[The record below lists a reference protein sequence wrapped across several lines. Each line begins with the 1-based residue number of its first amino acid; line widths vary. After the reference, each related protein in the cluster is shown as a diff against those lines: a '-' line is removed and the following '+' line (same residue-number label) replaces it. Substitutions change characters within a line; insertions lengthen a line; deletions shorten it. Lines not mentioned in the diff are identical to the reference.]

1 MPRLATDVPVW
12 YRLDIE
18 EEKPA
23 VHAPILAAFSLGQSW
38 SGMTKAPRLRQDA
51 PLTIE
56 VTAPSGRMPAM
67 TTLRQFKKGDVL
79 LRQGDASDHVLWVRR
94 GKLDVLREVGAA
106 SIVLGQAG
114 EGEWLGEMGVIENR
128 SRSATIRAAEG
139 GEVEVLTTREF
150 FERVSS
156 DPALARDL
164 ILRLSIRLR
173 NIEDKIAADLSTF
186 GHDRSADRPGALVSD
201 PIIADD
207 AAISLSAQ
215 TDLLRAR
222 IGAAPILAD
231 KLPFVVG
238 RLPAAGEAEP
248 ARRPDLVI
256 EDEEPFRLSR
266 QHFMVARSGNRLL
279 ISDLG
284 SKLGT
289 IVNGQAIGH
298 HFTRDSAPLRHGENH
313 IVAGGRDSHFEFLV
327 SVS

>member
-1 MPRLATDVPVW
+1 
-12 YRLDIE
+12 
-18 EEKPA
+18 
-23 VHAPILAAFSLGQSW
+23 
-38 SGMTKAPRLRQDA
+38 MTA
-51 PLTIE
+51 I
-56 VTAPSGRMPAM
+56 
-67 TTLRQFKKGDVL
+67 RQFKKGDVL
-79 LRQGDASDHVLWVRR
+79 LRQGDASDYVLWVRS
-94 GKLDVLREVGAA
+94 GKFDVLREVDAA

-128 SRSATIRAAEG
+128 SRSATVRAAED

-156 DPALARDL
+156 DPTLAREL
-164 ILRLSIRLR
+164 ILRLSVRLR
-173 NIEDKIAADLSTF
+173 SIEDKIAADLLTF
-186 GHDRSADRPGALVSD
+186 GHDRSADGPDGMVSD

-222 IGAAPILAD
+222 IGAAPILAGR
-231 KLPFVVG
+231 LPFVVG
-238 RLPAAGEAEP
+238 RLPAVDEAEP
-248 ARRPDLVI
+248 MRRPDLVI

-289 IVNGQAIGH
+289 IINGQAIGH
-298 HFTRDSAPLRHGENH
+298 HFTRDSAPLHRGENH
-313 IVAGGRDSHFEFLV
+313 VVAGGRDSHFEFLV